1 MKQTFAVVAA
11 AAVLGACSITPPS
24 VVPEAA
30 ALPASWYAPPVAH
43 QGQTRQLKAWWGRF
57 NDPVLSDSIARAQ
70 AESSSVAAARAQVWA
85 ARAALAG
92 AESRRG
98 PQASLVASAARGQ
111 ASSEAPL
118 GNSLA
123 AGVQASWALDV
134 WGQEAARGA
143 SAQAQQ
149 DAANASWHE
158 ARVLVAAETAQA
170 YFGYRHCLAL
180 LAVAQRDRDSR
191 QATQRSLST
200 TERAGLTAPAVAALA
215 RASSAEGAVRAQQQ
229 AEQCDRQLKSLVA
242 LTATPEPELRARV
255 ATAPPTDPQGP
266 PVWLAVDAV
275 PAEVIRQR
283 PDVYRAQRE
292 LVAAAEAVG
301 VARAALL
308 PSLTLEG
315 SALRNR
321 FSGGGASST
330 FNTWSVGP
338 LTLSLP
344 LLGRGALDAEADAAQ
359 ARYHAAGKA
368 YAASLRQAV
377 AEVEQA
383 LVTLSGLQQRAADTD
398 AALEGYTR
406 SFQATEAR
414 HRVGLA
420 DLNELE
426 DARRLRLSAEGT
438 ALALRQERID
448 AWIALY
454 VALGGGFDSEH
465 APNALQDP
473 A

>member
-1 MKQTFAVVAA
+1 MKRTFAVVAA
-11 AAVLGACSITPPS
+11 ASVLGACSVSRPS
-24 VVPEAA
+24 PTLQPAVP
-30 ALPASWYAPPVAH
+30 SGWYAPPLAH
-43 QGQTRQLKAWWGRF
+43 HGQTRQLEAWWSRF
-57 NDPVLSDSIARAQ
+57 QDPLLVELITQAQ
-70 AESSSVAAARAQVWA
+70 ARSPSVGTARAQVWT
-85 ARAALAG
+85 ARAVLAG
-92 AESRRG
+92 ADAAQG

-111 ASSEAPL
+111 SSAEVPL

-134 WGQEAARGA
+134 WGQAAARSAG
-143 SAQAQQ
+143 AQAQQ
-149 DAANASWHE
+149 DAAQAGWHE

-242 LTATPEPELRARV
+242 LTDMPEPDLRTRV
-255 ATAPPTDPQGP
+255 ASAPPADPQGP

-275 PAEVIRQR
+275 PAQVIRQR

-292 LVAAAEAVG
+292 LVAAAEAAG

-308 PSLTLEG
+308 PSLTLQG

-321 FSGGGASST
+321 FSSAGNSST
-330 FNTWSVGP
+330 FNTWSIGP

-344 LLGRGALDAEADAAQ
+344 LLGRGALGAEADAVQ
-359 ARYHAAGKA
+359 ARYGAAGQA
-368 YAASLRQAV
+368 YAAALRQAV

-398 AALEGYTR
+398 TALDGYTR
-406 SFQATEAR
+406 SFTATEAR

-426 DARRLRLSAEGT
+426 EARRLRLNAEGI

-454 VALGGGFDSEH
+454 VALGGGFDPDQL
-465 APNALQDP
+465 PNALQDP